1 FDGVIESDKNLTI
14 IDRNLKLENKR
25 YHFPPKYI
33 KYLSYPL
40 PHGLLMKTHKIFRNA
55 INVNSVKYSNTMFA
69 NRVYELQA
77 FGNVLLS
84 NFSMGVNSIFLHVFI
99 YNYKTDVP
107 QFLNNTSDRAIREIS
122 SAGIRQTMNYE
133 TTYHRIKYL
142 YEILGHNLDVDDA
155 KVLVVLKSED
165 NDADR
170 MVKAQS
176 YKNIEFVY
184 KKELNDVE
192 LSPYSFVAYF
202 DNEKYYY
209 EENYIEELVS
219 GFKYADVDFVT
230 KDNSKEKYNYTD
242 NFSDIAL
249 TMFDLNILPDAKIDT
264 VKNKVLSGLNIDD
277 TESVLHSELPK
288 KSGKEHKL
296 SVVVQI
302 YNNGRFL
309 ENKCLRSLKRQSVYD
324 DMDIIFVN
332 DGSTDEETVNIV
344 NRLIRRN
351 PDIVYYEFEYA
362 SGSASTPRNKGVELA
377 STELVKIGRASCR
390 ERV

>member
-1 FDGVIESDKNLTI
+1 
-14 IDRNLKLENKR
+14 
-25 YHFPPKYI
+25 
-33 KYLSYPL
+33 
-40 PHGLLMKTHKIFRNA
+40 
-55 INVNSVKYSNTMFA
+55 
-69 NRVYELQA
+69 
-77 FGNVLLS
+77 
-84 NFSMGVNSIFLHVFI
+84 
-99 YNYKTDVP
+99 
-107 QFLNNTSDRAIREIS
+107 RAIREIS

-165 NDADR
+165 NEAAR

-176 YKNIEFVY
+176 YKNIDFIY
-184 KKELNDVE
+184 KDELNDIG
-192 LSPYSFVAYF
+192 LAPYSFVSYF

-230 KDNSKEKYNYTD
+230 KDNSKEKYYFTD
-242 NFSDIAL
+242 NFTDLAI
-249 TMFDLNILPDAKIDT
+249 TMFDLNILPDARIET

-277 TESVLHSELPK
+277 TEIVLNSELPV
-288 KSGKEHKL
+288 KSNRKHKL
-296 SVVVQI
+296 SVVVPI
-302 YNNGRFL
+302 HNNGRYL

-324 DMDIIFVN
+324 DMEIIFVN

-351 PDIVYYEFEYA
+351 PDIVYYEF
-362 SGSASTPRNKGVELA
+362 
-377 STELVKIGRASCR
+377 
-390 ERV
+390 